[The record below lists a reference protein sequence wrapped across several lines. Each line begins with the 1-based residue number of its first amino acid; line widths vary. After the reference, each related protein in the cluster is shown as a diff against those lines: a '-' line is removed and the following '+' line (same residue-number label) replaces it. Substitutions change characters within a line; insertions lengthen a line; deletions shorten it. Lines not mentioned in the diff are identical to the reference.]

1 MQRTEGGFL
10 EEHQEKKY
18 SGSKLGKIQQR
29 NLRGVEMKV
38 KKKADIEERWHSRGW
53 GSGSER
59 RGA

>member
-1 MQRTEGGFL
+1 L
-10 EEHQEKKY
+10 HL
-18 SGSKLGKIQQR
+18 SVVKLGKIQQR